1 MKQHEK
7 ICIVGDG
14 GWGTALALVLLKNG
28 HQVTLWSYDAAYV
41 RSLKKRH
48 ENTKFLPGIKLP
60 KALNITNDLKEAI
73 KESFVIVFAVPTP
86 FLRSVVGRVSGKL
99 FEGKICVNVAKGIE
113 ATTFMTPDQI
123 LRSYI
128 KKAPI
133 AVLSGP
139 SHAEEVARN
148 IPTCV
153 VVASSNKTVSKRL
166 QALFMSQHLR
176 VYTADDIRGVEIG
189 AALKNVIAI
198 AAGMADGLK
207 FGANTKAALVSRGLT
222 EIVRLGVTLGAKKE
236 TLYGLTGLGDLITTC
251 FSPYGRNRAVG
262 ERLARG
268 ESMKHI
274 RATMEMVAEGVR
286 TSRSVYFLARK
297 QKIEMPICN
306 EVYKVIY
313 RHKTPQQALK
323 DLMMRAAKPE

>member
-1 MKQHEK
+1 MKVREK

-14 GWGTALALVLLKNG
+14 GWGTALSLVLIENG
-28 HQVTLWSYDAAYV
+28 HAVTLWSHDADYV
-41 RSLKKRH
+41 RYLKNKR

-60 KALNITNDLKEAI
+60 KTLSITADLKKAVE
-73 KESFVIVFAVPTP
+73 ESTVIVFAVPTP
-86 FLRSVVGRVSGKL
+86 FIRSVLQRIKEQSFV
-99 FEGKICVNVAKGIE
+99 GKICVNVAKGIE
-113 ATTFMTPDQI
+113 AATFMTPDQI

-128 KKAPI
+128 KDAPV

-139 SHAEEVARN
+139 SHAEEVARKV
-148 IPTCV
+148 PTCV
-153 VVASSNKTVSKRL
+153 VVASKNINVSRHL
-166 QALFMSQHLR
+166 QSLFMSSALR
-176 VYTADDIRGVEIG
+176 VYTVDDIRGVEIG

-222 EIVRLGVTLGAKKE
+222 EIVRLGITLGAKKE

-262 ERLARG
+262 ERLAKG

-274 RATMEMVAEGVR
+274 HNTMEMVAEGVR
-286 TSRSVYFLARK
+286 TARSVYLLARK
-297 QKIEMPICN
+297 QKIEMPICD

-313 RHKTPQQALK
+313 RKKSPQRALK